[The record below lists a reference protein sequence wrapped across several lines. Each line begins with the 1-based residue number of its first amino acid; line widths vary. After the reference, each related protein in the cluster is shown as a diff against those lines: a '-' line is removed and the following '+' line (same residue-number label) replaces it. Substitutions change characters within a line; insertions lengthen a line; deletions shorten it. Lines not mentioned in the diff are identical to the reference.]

1 MKVAFAFCAAWL
13 LRFVYCFDLA
23 DQLEDWAGIN
33 YDPENAEKWGG
44 TD

>member
-13 LRFVYCFDLA
+13 LRFVYAFNLA
-23 DQLEDWAGIN
+23 DRIEDWAGIK
-33 YDPENAEKWGG
+33 YDPDDYKAGG